1 MAAKVFTIAQ
11 QKGGAGKTT
20 LAVNLAVAWAD
31 KKRKVALVDIDPQG
45 SLGQWYALRRKTFG
59 DNDTGLTQVSV
70 TGWRTTGEVEKLAR
84 THDIVIVDSPP
95 HAETEA
101 RIAVRAAGIVIVPVQ
116 PSPMDLWA
124 TRPTLELARAEKR
137 RVVMVLNRV
146 PARSNLADAMYEE
159 LAEFD
164 VTIAENQIGNRVAY
178 AAALVDGRGV
188 TEYAPSSPAAEEIA
202 DLAKEL
208 FRKS

>member
-31 KKRKVALVDIDPQG
+31 KKHKVALVDIDPQG

-59 DNDTGLTQVSV
+59 DGDTGLTQVSC
-70 TGWRTTGEVEKLAR
+70 TGWRVSGEVEKLAR
-84 THDIVIVDSPP
+84 DHDIVIVDSPP

-101 RIAVRAAGIVIVPVQ
+101 RIAVRAARIVIVPVQ

-137 RVVMVLNRV
+137 PAVMVLNRV

-164 VTIAENQIGNRVAY
+164 VKIAENQIGNRVAY

-188 TEYAPSSPAAEEIA
+188 TEYAPSSAAAEEIA

-208 FRKS
+208 LRKS